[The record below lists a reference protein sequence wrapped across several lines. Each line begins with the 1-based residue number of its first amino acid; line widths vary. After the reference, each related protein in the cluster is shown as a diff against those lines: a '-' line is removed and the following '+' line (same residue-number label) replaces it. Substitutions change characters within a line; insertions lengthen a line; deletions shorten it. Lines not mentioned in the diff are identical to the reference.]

1 MGPLL
6 HSMVLTHLLVGTR
19 TVSVT
24 MDQSSGYH
32 HQGENHRVPS
42 LRSGV
47 RMLGCGQKILQ
58 WSTKVSRVCSAAETE
73 SV

>member
-6 HSMVLTHLLVGTR
+6 HSMVLTRLLIGAR
-19 TVSVT
+19 TVPVT
-24 MDQSSGYH
+24 MDQSSSYH
-32 HQGENHRVPS
+32 HQGENHREPS
-42 LRSGV
+42 LRSRV